1 MSVVNDIIKDI
12 PIPNM
17 VKVRQEF
24 DRTRLEDVAAEVR
37 KCLDRREILV
47 NLRPGMTVAVAVGSR
62 GISNHAL
69 IVRETVRFCGS
80 TEPGPLSYPPWA
92 ATEEPRRRDSGRS
105 WKVTASGR
113 NTAAVRSKQART
125 AP

>member
-1 MSVVNDIIKDI
+1 MISGDVYKRQVNDIIKDI

-47 NLRPGMTVAVAVGSR
+47 RCV
-62 GISNHAL
+62 
-69 IVRETVRFCGS
+69 
-80 TEPGPLSYPPWA
+80 
-92 ATEEPRRRDSGRS
+92 
-105 WKVTASGR
+105 
-113 NTAAVRSKQART
+113 
-125 AP
+125 